1 MKRFL
6 LLLASCASACAAPT
20 IGGPTIGGS
29 TPVQYATQAEA
40 NAGTLTNKAISPS
53 TLSAYSLNQSTG
65 SISSIVATN
74 ISAYQAL
81 LATQNLHTIIE
92 PLRIHHT
99 SVDWIFDILSGGGND
114 LEISQSS
121 GPVLISIDDSGNIT
135 ARSGYYSG
143 NGSGLTNVIPA
154 SMRSTNTP
162 GVGQTYYSI
171 NGTNGY
177 WGAASSGTT
186 YTNNVTGLPGVVLGA
201 GIGSNYSSVLTIAY
215 TASTNFSRDAAN
227 LVTGTIP
234 PARLGTGTPD
244 STKYLRGDSS
254 WVTLG
259 TFASQ
264 TPWGSEIDGN
274 YNSLINVD
282 TIYGLDGAHGSDLS
296 LHSYDSDATIKL
308 YTFDSGNGIR
318 YASQNGHTFR
328 GPVTFLDGVSGGDW
342 SIATLSV
349 SSAYVGV
356 TNATALGT
364 DATGKLVAGSGQVAG
379 NVFGDRAVW
388 NGSAWEDDSRWI
400 HAENEFLLAASVGY
414 PMAVFGTGTGAGI
427 NAVDT
432 TSNRVGVVT
441 VAPGTTA
448 TGYYGMCVGS
458 ASIRAFTWG
467 QGEEMITDL
476 TCYVDTLSDNT
487 ENFAFQFGYSES
499 QITNAPADGVFW
511 QYSNGTN
518 SGNWQIVSRNSA
530 GSTNVYDIGT
540 NVVARRWYDLRLKTA
555 TDGTSAAY
563 LDGVLVQSGIAATSG
578 QVIPLFRVN
587 KAAGTTDRPMRV
599 DYYRWSIRRATT
611 KYQ

>member
-6 LLLASCASACAAPT
+6 ILLASCASACAAPT

-74 ISAYQAL
+74 ISAYRAL

-143 NGSGLTNVIPA
+143 NGSGLTNVVALTVLQNSFSTNFTAKRFWIMDEFGVGTETSFIQDAAGWLNITPDSGIALAGTVIFNADGITNVIPA

-186 YTNNVTGLPGVVLGA
+186 YTNNVTGLPGVVSGA
-201 GIGSNYSSVLTIAY
+201 GIGSNYSGILTIAY

-227 LVTGTIP
+227 LVTGTVP

-274 YNSLINVD
+274 YNSLINVE

-318 YASQNGHTFR
+318 YASQNGHTFT

-356 TNATALGT
+356 TNATALAT
-364 DATGKLVAGSGQVAG
+364 DSAGKMVAGTAAKALWFYKSMHPK
-379 NVFGDRAVW
+379 
-388 NGSAWEDDSRWI
+388 SAW
-400 HAENEFLLAASVGY
+400 
-414 PMAVFGTGTGAGI
+414 
-427 NAVDT
+427 
-432 TSNRVGVVT
+432 
-441 VAPGTTA
+441 
-448 TGYYGMCVGS
+448 
-458 ASIRAFTWG
+458 
-467 QGEEMITDL
+467 
-476 TCYVDTLSDNT
+476 
-487 ENFAFQFGYSES
+487 
-499 QITNAPADGVFW
+499 
-511 QYSNGTN
+511 
-518 SGNWQIVSRNSA
+518 
-530 GSTNVYDIGT
+530 
-540 NVVARRWYDLRLKTA
+540 TA
-555 TDGTSAAY
+555 TDLATRFWGEYDDNTSIQTNAVWRVPFACTATNLSVKVNVSGTLGSAENVAHQ
-563 LDGVLVQSGIAATSG
+563 LLVNGSTVGLATTNAWNLAGPRWFNVSGS
-578 QVIPLFRVN
+578 LSL
-587 KAAGTTDRPMRV
+587 AAGDVIVLQVLTPTFATDPTGVRIDWTVNGTTP
-599 DYYRWSIRRATT
+599 
-611 KYQ
+611 